1 MIAPNTWVRGFSV
14 VSVKLGGKVKN
25 FDFDVADIRFK
36 NFGDDPPKISIGRDE
51 ITLTDNK
58 YNYVVLE
65 GEFKFKLGSDVQE
78 MIRRLDSVT
87 VVADGKEV
95 YSASGLDLTA
105 RDIDDAFK
113 VKDWLAEQD
122 FVVKGNAFGSQ
133 LTASGHKDVMHG
145 LAGNDSLFGL
155 AGNDKLFGDAGS
167 DILNGGQGNDFLTG
181 GLGIDTFVFVSGDG
195 ADIITDFNAK
205 GSGHETIDLSAV
217 DSVASFGDLS
227 LEQVGKNVVLDFGD
241 GDTITIKNVTLA
253 NLDAS
258 DFLF

>member
-1 MIAPNTWVRGFSV
+1 MVG
-14 VSVKLGGKVKN
+14 VKLGGKVKN

-36 NFGDDPPKISIGRDE
+36 NLGDDPPKISIGRNE
-51 ITLTDNK
+51 ITLTDDKN
-58 YNYVVLE
+58 NYVVLE
-65 GEFKFKLGSDVQE
+65 GEFKFKLGGDVQE

-87 VVADGKEV
+87 VVADGKEA
-95 YSASGLDLTA
+95 YSVTGLDLTA
-105 RDIDDAFK
+105 REIGDGFK

-145 LAGNDSLFGL
+145 LAGNDTLFGL
-155 AGNDKLFGDAGS
+155 AGNDKLFGDAGN

-181 GLGIDTFVFVSGDG
+181 GLGIDTFVFASGDG
-195 ADIITDFNAK
+195 ADTVMDFNAK
-205 GSGHETIDLSAV
+205 GAAHEIIDLSAV
-217 DSVASFGDLS
+217 DSVASFEDLS
-227 LEQVGKNVVLDFGD
+227 LEQVGKNVVIDLGD
-241 GDTITIKNVTLA
+241 GDKITLKNVVLA